1 MPKDR
6 QLLEGKI
13 ALITGGGRGIGK
25 TVALAFA
32 REGADIVITA
42 RTDAQLNAV
51 AEEIRSVG
59 RSCVAVAADISV
71 DKDVERVFKDA
82 FDEFGRVDILVNNA
96 GIAIDGPFVE
106 ISMEDWDRTINV
118 NLRGAAL
125 CAKEALSDM
134 LKRGEGVII
143 NIASAAGLRGLP
155 GNAAYSASKGGLIAM
170 SHAVADELRGSGVR
184 VNVICPGPI
193 ETEMLMQ
200 SKLRDFLLKN
210 KDSLLPP
217 EDIAGAALYLASDLS
232 GGLNS
237 QVITVRNTNRW

>member
-25 TVALAFA
+25 SVALAFA

-51 AEEIRSVG
+51 AEEIRSLG
-59 RSCVAVAADISV
+59 RSCVAVAADILV

-125 CAKEALSDM
+125 CAKAALSDM

-210 KDSLLPP
+210 KESLLPP

>member
-1 MPKDR
+1 MAMDR
-6 QLLEGKI
+6 QLLEGKV

-25 TVALAFA
+25 SVALAFA
-32 REGADIVITA
+32 GEGADIVITA
-42 RTDAQLNAV
+42 RTDEQLKAV
-51 AEEIRSVG
+51 ADEIKSLGKTCVT
-59 RSCVAVAADISV
+59 VAVDIS
-71 DKDVERVFKDA
+71 DDNNVERVFKHT
-82 FDEFGRVDILVNNA
+82 FDNFGRVDILVNNA
-96 GIAIDGPFVE
+96 GIAIDGPFSE
-106 ISMEDWDRTINV
+106 MKMEDWDQTLNV

-125 CAKEALSDM
+125 FTKIALCDM

-143 NIASAAGLRGLP
+143 NIASGAGLRGLP

-170 SHAVADELRGSGVR
+170 SQAVADEVGRSGVR

-210 KDSLLPP
+210 KESLLPP

-237 QVITVRNTNRW
+237 QVITVRNSNRW

>member
-1 MPKDR
+1 MQKDR
-6 QLLEGKI
+6 KLLEGKI

-25 TVALAFA
+25 SVALAFA
-32 REGADIVITA
+32 VEGADIVITA
-42 RTDAQLNAV
+42 RTDEQLKAV
-51 AEEIRSVG
+51 ADEIKSLG
-59 RSCVAVAADISV
+59 RTCVTVAADIS
-71 DKDVERVFKDA
+71 DDNNVERVFKHT
-82 FDEFGRVDILVNNA
+82 FDNFGRVDILVNNA
-96 GIAIDGPFVE
+96 GIAIDGPFSE
-106 ISMEDWDRTINV
+106 MKMEDWDQTLNV

-125 CAKEALSDM
+125 CAKIALCDM

-143 NIASAAGLRGLP
+143 NIASGAGLRGLP

-170 SHAVADELRGSGVR
+170 SQAVADEVGVSGVR

-210 KDSLLPP
+210 KESLLPP
-217 EDIAGAALYLASDLS
+217 EDIAGAALCLASDLS

-237 QVITVRNTNRW
+237 QVITVRNSNRW

>member
-1 MPKDR
+1 MQKDR

-25 TVALAFA
+25 SVAMAFA
-32 REGADIVITA
+32 REGSDIVITA

-51 AEEIRSVG
+51 AEEIRSLG
-59 RSCVAVAADISV
+59 RSCVAVAADISSEN
-71 DKDVERVFKDA
+71 DIERVFKHT

-106 ISMEDWDRTINV
+106 ISMEDWDQTINV

-125 CAKEALSDM
+125 CAKAAICDM

-184 VNVICPGPI
+184 VNIICPGPI

-210 KDSLLPP
+210 KESLLPP

>member
-1 MPKDR
+1 MQKGR
-6 QLLEGKI
+6 QLLADKI

-25 TVALAFA
+25 SVALAFA

-42 RTDAQLNAV
+42 RTDAQLNTV
-51 AEEIRSVG
+51 AEEIKSLG
-59 RSCVAVAADISV
+59 RTCVAIAADISV

-96 GIAIDGPFVE
+96 GIAIDGAFVE
-106 ISMEDWDRTINV
+106 ISMEDWDRTINI

-125 CAKEALSDM
+125 CAKVALSDM

-210 KDSLLPP
+210 KESLLPP
-217 EDIAGAALYLASDLS
+217 KDIAGAALYLASDLS